1 MRIGWCAGHEVTAQR
16 KIERYGIK
24 CRTYA
29 EAFDRAAKLN
39 NENRAGKAA
48 VNESASEGGG
58 QL

>member
-1 MRIGWCAGHEVTAQR
+1 MAHEVTAAGV

-48 VNESASEGGG
+48 GNESASEGGG